1 MEPRD
6 GENYCGYVVA
16 EAILAGKDVE
26 ELALQVGL
34 GILALGFAKLT
45 WFAKDGFVRER
56 PGDTRDW
63 NSEKK

>member
-1 MEPRD
+1 M
-6 GENYCGYVVA
+6 A